1 MSVTQETASV
11 SLNAGAV
18 GGALRPHPLVVFLA
32 TLAVLLTMTLQDADR
47 FLFDSDCQWHI
58 AIGRWIWAHQAVP
71 WIDEFSHTFA
81 GRPWLAKEWLS
92 QLAYYGAFEFGGWR
106 AVVVLAS
113 VSMAGAF
120 ALVYDFLQRRV
131 RAPIPLI
138 ALLLVFL
145 LSMIHMVARPHA
157 LVLPVVVLWM
167 IALVRAREREEAPS
181 PWLAL
186 LMVLWTNMH
195 GSFPLGVGIAAI
207 VAAEGVF
214 FGRRDAFW
222 TRFAR
227 WAAFGVATLLATLAT
242 PYGWQAILIPL
253 KLEGQG
259 QALRYI
265 QEWNR
270 LAFDAYGVQAM
281 AAMAASVAFLV
292 LDWRRAA
299 FRILAVGFLCLL
311 AIDHVRFVSTFA
323 IVTPILIAGS
333 IARRPGLAA
342 EPAVP
347 VGAKTKALAGAL
359 CAALLALV
367 IAIQPSPS
375 PEVTPEDALRAA
387 RRQGLTGR
395 VFNDYS
401 YGGFLIARGV
411 PTFIDGRSDQL
422 FLGDFMP
429 TLYDSIDRDDTRAF
443 AALLDRYEV
452 DWALVGAQSKRATR
466 FAAMSDWTEVHRDA
480 TAAVFA
486 RRTPRR

>member
-1 MSVTQETASV
+1 MSGVA
-11 SLNAGAV
+11 AAPRAV
-18 GGALRPHPLVVFLA
+18 GTSDLLRPHSLVVFFA
-32 TLAVLLTMTLQDADR
+32 TLVTLLLMTLQDADR

-71 WIDEFSHTFA
+71 WVDEFSHTFA
-81 GRPWLAKEWLS
+81 GHPWLAKEWLS
-92 QLAYYGAFEFGGWR
+92 QLAYYGAFELGGWR

-113 VSMAGAF
+113 VSMAAAF
-120 ALVYDFLQRRV
+120 ALVYDFLQQRV

-207 VAAEGVF
+207 VAAEGVL
-214 FGRRDAFW
+214 FGARDTFR

-227 WAAFGVATLLATLAT
+227 WAAFGFATLLATLAT

-281 AAMAASVAFLV
+281 AAMAASMAFLV

-299 FRILAVGFLCLL
+299 FRILAVGFLCAL

-323 IVTPILIAGS
+323 IVSPILIAGS
-333 IARRPGLAA
+333 IARRSGLAA
-342 EPAVP
+342 APAAP
-347 VGAKTKALAGAL
+347 AGASTKTLAGAL
-359 CAALLALV
+359 CAAILAL
-367 IAIQPSPS
+367 ALLIQPTPS
-375 PEVTPEDALRAA
+375 PEVTPEAALNAA
-387 RRQGLTGR
+387 RRHGLTGR

-429 TLYDSIDRDDTRAF
+429 TLYDSIDNDDTRDF
-443 AALLDRYEV
+443 AALLDRYGVE
-452 DWALVGAQSKRATR
+452 WSLVGATSKRAIR
-466 FAAMSDWTEVHRDA
+466 FAAMSGWAEVYRDE
-480 TAAVFA
+480 TSAVFA
-486 RRTPRR
+486 RKEAPVAR